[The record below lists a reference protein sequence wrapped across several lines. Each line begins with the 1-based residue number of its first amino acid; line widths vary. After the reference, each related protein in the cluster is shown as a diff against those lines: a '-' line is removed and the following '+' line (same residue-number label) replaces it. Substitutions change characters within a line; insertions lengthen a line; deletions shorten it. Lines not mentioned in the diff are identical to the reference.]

1 MKIKYPHT
9 KKVEFSEIYHGTT
22 LSDPF
27 VWLENAKD
35 PEVLEWVEQQNR
47 FTENYFATSIKDDVQ
62 GLQKTLREKV
72 IRTEYF
78 GEYELGDKIF
88 AGKMNGKGEMSAVIL
103 DLEYNELDIIAN
115 GNMFDNKFNIYDVS
129 PSPND
134 NGLCIVSANPHGAAR
149 PSALIYNYQT
159 KELFKQIDNCFSAV
173 WSGDGE
179 TMYFS
184 DAEVDHEK
192 GININ
197 YIKTYNW
204 KTDVTET
211 VFIYYENSPFIMLKA
226 SRDGKYIFAQICT
239 DYVNSKLIMIEADKK
254 EARLLT
260 GNIVGGFEYIGTTNH
275 YHYVVSNDNS
285 PFGKIIAIDASGGT
299 YENAKIVI
307 PECGKIIQGAIAEDE
322 KIIVSYMNDVVSEL
336 AVFDYQGEW
345 IKNLTLPSE
354 MGTVAGI
361 GGFNSTVVSP
371 SGIIYFGFESFLI
384 PPSRLKYN
392 LKTDELK
399 TAFVTEE
406 ADVKDDITVTRE
418 FIVVRDGTRVPA
430 FIVHKK
436 DIDLDGNNPTLMYG
450 YGGYNHAMP
459 PSFANFFIGMDIHEW
474 VEKGLVYVN
483 CNIRGGNEYGT
494 QWHREGN
501 LENKKNVFFDFI
513 DITEWLIEKGWTNPK
528 KIAICGGSNGGL
540 LMTALTTLRPDLWG
554 AVIAS
559 VPHTDMIRFKNDDR
573 GPMYITE
580 YGDPMDKE
588 LFDYMLS
595 YSPYHNIK
603 PAKYPAIYLQTGEFD
618 NNVPPYHAKKFA
630 AKMQELNQSENPILL
645 RVIAEGSHDRG
656 KGEEMFKT
664 FAEMQTFIATALK
677 L

>member
-1 MKIKYPHT
+1 MKITYPHT
-9 KKVEFSEIYHGTT
+9 KKVEFSENYHGTI

-47 FTENYFATSIKDDVQ
+47 FTENYFAYSIKDDVQ

-72 IRTEYF
+72 KKNEFF

-88 AGKMNGKGEMSAVIL
+88 AGKMNGKGEMSTVIL
-103 DLEYNELDIIAN
+103 DLEYNELDIIAD
-115 GNMFDNKFNIYDVS
+115 GDMFDKKFNIYDVN
-129 PSPND
+129 PSPTN

-159 KELFKQIDNCFSAV
+159 KELFKEIESCFSAV
-173 WSGDGE
+173 WSGDGD
-179 TMYFS
+179 TIYFS

-226 SRDGKYIFAQICT
+226 SRDGRYIFAQICT

-254 EARLLT
+254 EACLLT

-275 YHYVVSNDNS
+275 LHYIVSNDNS

-336 AVFDYQGEW
+336 AVFDYQGER

-399 TAFVTEE
+399 TVYVTEE
-406 ADVKDDITVTRE
+406 GDVKDDITVTRE
-418 FIVVRDGTRVPA
+418 FIVVRDGTKVPA

-580 YGDPMDKE
+580 YGDPMDKD
-588 LFDYMLS
+588 LFEYMLS

-664 FAEMQTFIATALK
+664 FAEMQTFIVTALK